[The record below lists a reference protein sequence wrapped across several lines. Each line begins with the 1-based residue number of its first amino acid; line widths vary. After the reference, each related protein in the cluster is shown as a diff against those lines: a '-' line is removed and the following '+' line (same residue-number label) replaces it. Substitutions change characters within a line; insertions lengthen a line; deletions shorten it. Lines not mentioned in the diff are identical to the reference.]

1 MKKFFSSLILKTL
14 AMTMIFSLVLSGCSG
29 SLFLPIVEEYD
40 EANAPEKPVLPT
52 TVTLSVD
59 ESVYYIDPETDRI
72 YTNSGDLSFTITAA
86 SEESGWSEYKIWE
99 GDSESSDDGYTAFS
113 LDSSLSAS
121 ISYTLTDTAEGKHT
135 VSVRLRNVDE
145 DVSDTASAVI
155 WMDTTAPSY
164 TLKIDDSDVN
174 QSTSSLTHELSFD
187 GNISDYNK
195 MKIWKSDEDEPG
207 DSAYE
212 NFSDPVD
219 ITIAGSEGATYQ
231 YYSRVM
237 DKAGNISSRIDS
249 PILTYTLKSPT
260 FTFTIDST
268 TTSAAT
274 TQDST
279 INIYTTITNLPS
291 ASETVY
297 IAIWDDTETEQG
309 EGYTIKSGDSFT
321 HTLPAA
327 NGDYTVNVRIRQGL
341 ENYSSPMLK
350 DIRFDDTSPE
360 ITAFEINES
369 TTPAD
374 TKNNLLDIALTASDN
389 LPENS
394 GLKAK
399 VWYEGQAEIMDY
411 TSLSNLTTF
420 TLPDAEDTYTM
431 WAQVMDECGNE
442 STTPFSREITY
453 DTTAPSITTFICNDG
468 TLTQNRTIS
477 FQLSGD
483 SDITGY
489 RIWDDSVSEPS
500 AYTDWTN
507 GDGDISYTLPDADGD
522 HIVSIRIKD
531 EAGNTSETSWTITYD
546 SDKPPLSFL
555 INSGDA
561 KTNTAGVTLTVTTSS
576 DVTGIKIWEGDIDS
590 DEPSSFTAYSTASIS
605 YTLQNHTDGE
615 TSTIYMKVQDAAA
628 NESDVAS
635 AAIIF
640 DVSVSQPGL
649 VVDQGTVT
657 ASDTV
662 DLTLTADND
671 VHEMKLWQ
679 GTLADIPDS
688 YSVFSETIADFL
700 IENAVSGIDY
710 DLYLRVRDDAGN
722 ESAITQITV
731 TYNSNTPE
739 VTLTINGGD
748 YASDSSTLNLTIAA
762 TAPEGT
768 TVNEMKIW
776 VSPDETEP
784 STWDTYSTTSVK
796 TVSTEGTYQ
805 VNVIVRN
812 DAEIE
817 SGTVMKTY
825 IYDATAP
832 YFSVPSLS
840 VNGSSDTVYTNNTGL
855 SLGISGVEDNIDV
868 YEMKIWSGS
877 AEPADTEYIPY
888 AASTTTALTDSD
900 ATYTVKAR
908 FRDEAGNVSTILS
921 SSSVV
926 FDNTPP
932 VLNLS
937 ANVSSPS
944 NSDTVILTFGATDTS
959 SMEVQY
965 RADSDSFIDYIDY
978 TNTWTDSL
986 SARGE
991 DEHLYT
997 VNVRDYA
1004 GNVSTDSI
1012 TIEYDNSAPLFSF
1025 DINDDDDETNQNGVT
1040 LNITTSETDI
1050 SGYKAWEGNIESD
1063 EPADFEDYTSSSISY
1078 SLGSYS
1084 NGSASQVYLKLQDSA
1099 GNETVAKSDTIIFDN
1114 AITTPTISINQGS
1127 ITAQDLIDLTLTA
1140 DSDVSLMKL
1149 WHGDISDD
1157 EPSSYSS
1164 FTENY
1169 SDYELTDAVSG
1180 TDYTLYLKVQDD
1192 AGNVSGTAQATIT
1205 YNADS
1210 PEVSLSIADT
1220 LGADSVTLDLTI
1232 STTAPSGTTV
1242 DGMKI
1247 WYTPGESEPSTWDT
1261 PVSSDSITLS
1271 TEDVYTINVKVK
1283 NDLGTESGTVSQE
1296 YIYDVTEPD
1305 VADATMKV
1313 NDSSSELYINNN
1325 AVILNFSGL
1334 DENIGVYQMKIWSGT
1349 EEPAGYESFMATT
1362 SRTLSSGEGNYII
1375 KARFRD
1381 EAGNESEI
1389 LSSATV
1395 HLDTTDP
1402 SIGITTD
1409 VESPTNADS
1418 VTLSF
1423 NATDASPL
1431 QIKYWAD
1438 DDTEPAFSDYV
1449 ASWTDDLTARGEG
1462 QHTYHV
1468 TLRDSAGNE
1477 KSAIYNLTYD
1487 ITKPTVTLSL
1497 TSDAVTKSQTTT
1509 FTLTSSDA
1517 VSYAV
1522 WYDSDTRPVNTII
1535 NETFTTGG
1543 SYSLELPD
1551 SDGNHI
1557 VYASVFDSAGN
1568 ESEPASVDVTL
1579 DRVAP
1584 EFYTLKIADSYNGSS
1599 ITTRTDNTVYV
1610 SPIMDEGSQ
1619 MKIWYQLSGEAVV
1632 EPEDNDPIF
1641 GYITFETNYE
1651 ITLPTTGDYIFYVF
1665 VKDEAGNEMEIYGSS
1680 ATITYTT
1687 P

>member
-14 AMTMIFSLVLSGCSG
+14 AMTMILSLVLSGCSG

-72 YTNSGDLSFTITAA
+72 YTNSDDLNFTITAA

-99 GDSESSDDGYTAFS
+99 GDSESSDDDYTAFS

-121 ISYTLTDTAEGKHT
+121 ISYILSDTAEGKHT
-135 VSVRLRNVDE
+135 VSVRLRNADE

-212 NFSDPVD
+212 DFSDPVD

-237 DKAGNISSRIDS
+237 DKAGNVSSLIVS

-297 IAIWDDTETEQG
+297 IAIWDDTETEPG

-321 HTLPAA
+321 HTLPSA
-327 NGDYTVNVRIRQGL
+327 NGDYTVNVRIRLGL
-341 ENYSSPMLK
+341 ENYSSPMSK
-350 DIRFDDTSPE
+350 DIRFDDTPPE

-442 STTPFSREITY
+442 SLTPFSREITY
-453 DTTAPSITTFICNDG
+453 DTTAPSITTFTCNDG
-468 TLTQNRTIS
+468 TLTRNRSIS
-477 FQLSGD
+477 FQLAGD
-483 SDITGY
+483 SDIAGY
-489 RIWDDSVSEPS
+489 RIWDSSVIEPTT
-500 AYTDWTN
+500 YTDWTN
-507 GDGDISYTLPDADGD
+507 GDGDISYTLPDTVGD
-522 HIVSIRIKD
+522 HTVSIRVKD
-531 EAGNTSETSWTITYD
+531 EAGNASVASWTITYD
-546 SDKPPLSFL
+546 SDKPSLSFL

-561 KTNTAGVTLTVTTSS
+561 ETNTAGVTLTVTTSS

-590 DEPSSFTAYSTASIS
+590 DEPSSYTAYSTSSIAH
-605 YTLQNHTDGE
+605 TLVNYANGS
-615 TSTIYMKVQDAAA
+615 TSTIYMRVQDEAG
-628 NESDVAS
+628 NESDVAT
-635 AAIIF
+635 ATIIY
-640 DVSVSQPGL
+640 DISISPPGL

-657 ASDTV
+657 ATDTI
-662 DLTLTADND
+662 DLTLTADSD

-679 GTLADIPDS
+679 GTLADIPGS
-688 YSVFSETIADFL
+688 YSEFSGAITDYQI
-700 IENAVSGIDY
+700 INAISGNDY
-710 DLYLRVRDDAGN
+710 NLFLRVRDDAGN
-722 ESAITQITV
+722 ESTITQVTV

-739 VTLTINGGD
+739 VILTINGGD
-748 YASDSSTLNLTIAA
+748 YASDSPTLNLTIAS

-768 TVNEMKIW
+768 TVDEMKIW
-776 VSPDETEP
+776 ISPDETE
-784 STWDTYSTTSVK
+784 SSVTWIPYSTAAER
-796 TVSTEGTYQ
+796 TVSTEGTYE
-805 VNVIVRN
+805 VNIIVRN
-812 DAEIE
+812 DADTE
-817 SGTVMKTY
+817 SGTVTKTY
-825 IYDATAP
+825 IYDTQAPDITSAT
-832 YFSVPSLS
+832 LT
-840 VNGSSDTVYTNNTGL
+840 VNSSTDTVYTNQTGV

-868 YEMKIWSGS
+868 HAMKIWSGS
-877 AEPADTEYIPY
+877 SEPADTDYILY
-888 AASTTTALTDSD
+888 AASTTATLTDSD
-900 ATYTVKAR
+900 ATYTVKIR
-908 FRDEAGNVSTILS
+908 FRDEAGNVSDILE
-921 SSSVV
+921 SSSVIY
-926 FDNTPP
+926 DNTPP
-932 VLNLS
+932 ELNLT
-937 ANVSSPS
+937 ANVTSPT
-944 NSDTVILTFGATDTS
+944 NSDTVTLTFGATDAS
-959 SMEVQY
+959 PMEVQY
-965 RADSDSFIDYIDY
+965 RADSDSFPDYIDF
-978 TNTWTDSL
+978 TNSWTDNL
-986 SARGE
+986 SVRGE
-991 DEHLYT
+991 DEHIYT

-1012 TIEYDNSAPLFSF
+1012 TIEYDNSAPVFSF
-1025 DINDDDDETNQNGVT
+1025 DINDDDDETNLNGVT
-1040 LNITTSETDI
+1040 LNISTVETDI
-1050 SGYKAWEGNIESD
+1050 SGYKAWEGDIESD
-1063 EPADFEDYTSSSISY
+1063 EPASYTDYTTPSIAY

-1084 NGSASQVYLKLQDSA
+1084 NGSASQVYLKLQDNA
-1099 GNETVAKSDTIIFDN
+1099 GNETVTRSDTIIFDN

-1127 ITAQDLIDLTLTA
+1127 ITAQSLIDLTLTA

-1157 EPSSYSS
+1157 EPTSYSTFEAS
-1164 FTENY
+1164 Y

-1180 TDYTLYLKVQDD
+1180 SDYTLYLKVQDD
-1192 AGNVSGTAQATIT
+1192 AGNISGTAQATIT

-1261 PVSSDSITLS
+1261 PISSDSITLS

-1305 VADATMKV
+1305 VADATLKV

-1349 EEPAGYESFMATT
+1349 EEPAVYESFMATT

-1381 EAGNESEI
+1381 EAGNESEV

-1402 SIGITTD
+1402 SVGITTD

-1418 VTLSF
+1418 VTLTF

-1438 DDTEPAFSDYV
+1438 DDTEPDFSDYV
-1449 ASWTDDLTARGEG
+1449 PSWTDDLTARGEG

-1477 KSAIYNLTYD
+1477 KAAIYNLTYD

-1497 TSDAVTKSQTTT
+1497 TSDAVTNSRTIT

-1522 WYDSDTRPVNTII
+1522 WYDSDTRPVNTTI

-1551 SDGNHI
+1551 SDGLHYI
-1557 VYASVFDSAGN
+1557 YASVWDAAGN
-1568 ESEPASVDVTL
+1568 ESDPVSIDVTL
-1579 DRVAP
+1579 DRDDPILSIYKVAD
-1584 EFYTLKIADSYNGSS
+1584 TYNGSS
-1599 ITTRTDNTVYV
+1599 TTSTDDGTVFV
-1610 SPIMDEGSQ
+1610 SFLMNDVSE
-1619 MKIWYQLSGEAVV
+1619 MKIWYQLSGVDVV
-1632 EPEDNDPIF
+1632 IPDDDDEEF
-1641 GYITFETNYE
+1641 GYQPYTSTYTITFKT
-1651 ITLPTTGDYIFYVF
+1651 PGSYIIYAIG
-1665 VKDEAGNEMEIYGSS
+1665 KDAAGNEMDDYIAS
-1680 ATITYTT
+1680 ATITY
-1687 P
+1687 